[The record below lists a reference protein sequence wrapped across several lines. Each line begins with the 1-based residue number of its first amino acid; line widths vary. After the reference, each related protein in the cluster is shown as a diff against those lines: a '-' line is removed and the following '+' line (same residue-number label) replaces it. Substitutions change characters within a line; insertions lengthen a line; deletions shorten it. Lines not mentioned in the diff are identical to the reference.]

1 MAPKAYIERDRHG
14 RERIV
19 IEKKRRG
26 STTSSRPS
34 TQELLDAAQDRE
46 AALIAENNGLR
57 ATLSGAQRDSWE
69 FRNLTVDYQ
78 NLVHEHSQC
87 RYLRGQLD
95 AQIRETRRIEDRL
108 DDEKD
113 KTEKLIEKIHK
124 LTDKNDKLEERI
136 EVLKRKILGQDD
148 IIRLGETRIA
158 DKNKTIIYL
167 KNYLRD
173 HGFRVD

>member
-34 TQELLDAAQDRE
+34 TQDLLEAAEDRE
-46 AALIAENNGLR
+46 AALIAENSALR

-95 AQIRETRRIEDRL
+95 AQVRETRRIEERL

-113 KTEKLIEKIHK
+113 KTEKLIDKIHK
-124 LTDKNDKLEERI
+124 LTDKNEKLEDKM
-136 EVLKRKILGQDD
+136 EVMRRQILAQDD
-148 IIRLGETRIA
+148 TIRLEEARIS

-167 KNYLRD
+167 KKYLRD